1 MEEKLCYNI
10 YCGNDWKFHKKKF
23 IAENN
28 TCVDNCSNFKYE
40 NDDKCYETCPKGVDF
55 CQIETEKIETTIL
68 TEELN
73 LTSAQQNEKIYQKII
88 NSYLTNF
95 SNSESE
101 EMIMEGKDGFYFY
114 IANLEDNLDFLDEER
129 DNDTNRFSKVLLGE
143 ECENELRNRYKLDK
157 NITLIILM
165 YEKLSNISSE
175 EIYNMNYMNH

>member
-1 MEEKLCYNI
+1 MYLITDNIVICLNENNNIELLKEKLEEKLCYNI

-40 NDDKCYETCPKGVDF
+40 NDDKCYEACPKGVDF

-88 NSYLTNF
+88 N
-95 SNSESE
+95 
-101 EMIMEGKDGFYFY
+101 
-114 IANLEDNLDFLDEER
+114 
-129 DNDTNRFSKVLLGE
+129 
-143 ECENELRNRYKLDK
+143 
-157 NITLIILM
+157 
-165 YEKLSNISSE
+165 
-175 EIYNMNYMNH
+175 